1 MKKTILFLFLL
12 LGTGMAV
19 QAQMVGA
26 TNRSRGVTAK
36 ERPTYKP
43 TGGAIH
49 MELGLPTTLGYG
61 HWLNSN
67 LMVGGG
73 IGYNLSEHMERD
85 EYIPLFAQVR
95 FSTPKYAFGVFVDL
109 KVGIDLKQLINE
121 DDWIDGGFHEYPQ
134 AHLMAGVSFGNFSLG
149 GGIMLAYD
157 EEETYVDLLGTSF
170 QVGVKGGVFVRPV
183 VSLSYDLHIST
194 LKNLLL

>member
-26 TNRSRGVTAK
+26 TNRSRGVSVT

-43 TGGAIH
+43 AGGAIH

-61 HWLNSN
+61 HWLTSN

-73 IGYNLSEHMERD
+73 IGYNMSEHMKRD
-85 EYIPLFAQVR
+85 ENIPLFAQVR
-95 FSTPKYAFGVFVDL
+95 LGTPKYAFGVFVDL
-109 KVGIDLKQLINE
+109 KVGIDLKQIIHE
-121 DDWIDGGFHEYPQ
+121 DNWELGGIKEYPQ
-134 AHLMAGVSFGNFSLG
+134 AHLMTGISFGNFSLG
-149 GGIMLAYD
+149 GGVMLAYD
-157 EEETYVDLLGTSF
+157 EKIDWNSYGNANS
-170 QVGVKGGVFVRPV
+170 VKAGLFLRPV
-183 VSLSYDLHIST
+183 FSLSYDLYIST
-194 LKNLLL
+194 IKNILM

>member
-1 MKKTILFLFLL
+1 MKKTILTLL
-12 LGTGMAV
+12 LVMVSCMAT

-26 TNRSRGVTAK
+26 TNRSRGVTVK

-49 MELGLPTTLGYG
+49 MELGLPTTLGYS

-73 IGYNLSEHMERD
+73 IGYNMSEHMMRD

-95 FSTPKYAFGVFVDL
+95 FCTPKYAFGFFVDL

-121 DDWIDGGFHEYPQ
+121 DEWLNSGFHEYPQ
-134 AHLMAGVSFGNFSLG
+134 THLMTGVNFGNFSLG

-157 EEETYVDLLGTSF
+157 EEPYWSSYGRSLKAGL
-170 QVGVKGGVFVRPV
+170 FVRPV

>member
-73 IGYNLSEHMERD
+73 IGYNFSEQDTRD

-95 FSTPKYAFGVFVDL
+95 LSTPKYAFGVFVDL

-121 DDWIDGGFHEYPQ
+121 DEWVNSGIHEYPM
-134 AHLMAGVSFGNFSLG
+134 AHLMTGVSFGNFSLG
-149 GGIMLAYD
+149 GGIALAYN
-157 EEETYVDLLGTSF
+157 EEKKGYNFGYS
-170 QVGVKGGVFVRPV
+170 VKSGLFLRPV

>member
-1 MKKTILFLFLL
+1 MRNKIFILLLL

-26 TNRSRGVTAK
+26 TNRSRGVTVK

-73 IGYNLSEHMERD
+73 IGFNMSEHMKRD

-121 DDWIDGGFHEYPQ
+121 DDWFDGGFHEYPQ

-157 EEETYVDLLGTSF
+157 ESNDWIFDGNVISLKSGL
-170 QVGVKGGVFVRPV
+170 FVRPV
-183 VSLSYDLHIST
+183 VSLSYDLHITT
-194 LKNLLL
+194 LRNLLL

>member
-73 IGYNLSEHMERD
+73 IGYNLSEHMKRD
-85 EYIPLFAQVR
+85 EYIPLFAQIR

-121 DDWIDGGFHEYPQ
+121 DSWVNSGFHEYPQ

>member
-1 MKKTILFLFLL
+1 MRNKIFILLLL

-26 TNRSRGVTAK
+26 TNRSRGVTVK

-73 IGYNLSEHMERD
+73 IGFNMSEHMKRD

-121 DDWIDGGFHEYPQ
+121 DDWFDGGFHEYPQ

-157 EEETYVDLLGTSF
+157 ESNDWIFDGNVISLESGL
-170 QVGVKGGVFVRPV
+170 FVRPV
-183 VSLSYDLHIST
+183 VSLSYDLHITT
-194 LKNLLL
+194 LRNLLL

>member
-1 MKKTILFLFLL
+1 MIMKKTILTLL
-12 LGTGMAV
+12 LVMVSCMAT

-26 TNRSRGVTAK
+26 TNRSRGVTVK

-73 IGYNLSEHMERD
+73 IGFNMSEHMKRD
-85 EYIPLFAQVR
+85 EHIPLFAQVR

-121 DDWIDGGFHEYPQ
+121 DDWFDSGFHEYPQ

-157 EEETYVDLLGTSF
+157 EQWKDVLGIGF
-170 QVGVKGGVFVRPV
+170 QSGVEGGLFVRPI
-183 VSLSYDLHIST
+183 VSLSYDLYIST